1 MAETGYERDEMAA
14 QGPKSA
20 QTWLDALKEYE
31 RSVDKWHKQCEN
43 LDKLYSK
50 SDKADSADREYS
62 IFWANLEVL
71 KPAVYARP
79 PVPVVA
85 PRFKDGNPI
94 AREASDVLER
104 TLVVVSESADIDGLM
119 RETRDEYLRYSR
131 GSAWVRLAGQS
142 DEVAFDWVPYC
153 DFAHEPARAW
163 RNVNWVA
170 RRVWMTRKAGE
181 ERFGEA
187 FAGVPMKRE
196 KQGDGDNAEYKTSN
210 KAAVWEIWCK
220 SSGKVYF
227 VAEDH
232 ADILDEQDP
241 WLDLRGYFPCPRP
254 VYGTTVPGSLR
265 PVPDVVQYKD
275 QIEEINDYTARIA
288 ALAEGLRLKG
298 FYAAGASDLGD
309 AIETAVKSLD
319 NRATLVPVSSFGALG
334 GGSLKDSI
342 VWLPVT
348 DVIATITAL
357 VELRRVVIED
367 VYQITGI
374 SDIVRGSSDAGETA
388 TAQQIKAQWG
398 SLRIRERQQELVR
411 FARDLIRIAGEIVAE
426 NFPPQVLAEMSQ
438 TQLPSA
444 EAKAQAQQFM
454 QQAAM
459 MAQQAQATG
468 QPAPEPPKDQIKA
481 AQKALKLPAFE
492 DVAAFLKNDRAR
504 GFVIEIETDST
515 IQPDEDADKQRRIE
529 FVTAVGG
536 LFQQAAPLVMQ
547 APMLGPFALELMK
560 FAAQAFRAGRP
571 LEMTLDQLGE
581 AVEGMGEMQQEPPQ
595 PDPTEQLKL
604 KQAEMSMQAMEREA
618 QVSAE
623 KHGMDLEMKR
633 EELAIKREETAMKR
647 QSMGMDLTAM
657 RAKHE
662 MGLSEQFNGMQ
673 MRQAEAE
680 AAAPTDE
687 MQMALEQ
694 LDGRIGEIEGGAMPE
709 AGTGDFRNPM
719 KAPRQPKPSDV
730 LAAIT
735 EGQAMTQAAIEQST
749 MAMQQSLAQLAQL
762 IAAPKQV
769 VRDPQTGRVVG
780 VQIAGG
786 M

>member
-1 MAETGYERDEMAA
+1 M
-14 QGPKSA
+14 P
-20 QTWLDALKEYE
+20 
-31 RSVDKWHKQCEN
+31 
-43 LDKLYSK
+43 
-50 SDKADSADREYS
+50 
-62 IFWANLEVL
+62 
-71 KPAVYARP
+71 
-79 PVPVVA
+79 
-85 PRFKDGNPI
+85 
-94 AREASDVLER
+94 
-104 TLVVVSESADIDGLM
+104 
-119 RETRDEYLRYSR
+119 
-131 GSAWVRLAGQS
+131 
-142 DEVAFDWVPYC
+142 
-153 DFAHEPARAW
+153 
-163 RNVNWVA
+163 
-170 RRVWMTRKAGE
+170 
-181 ERFGEA
+181 
-187 FAGVPMKRE
+187 
-196 KQGDGDNAEYKTSN
+196 
-210 KAAVWEIWCK
+210 
-220 SSGKVYF
+220 
-227 VAEDH
+227 
-232 ADILDEQDP
+232 
-241 WLDLRGYFPCPRP
+241 DL
-254 VYGTTVPGSLR
+254 
-265 PVPDVVQYKD
+265 VQYKD
-275 QIEEINDYTARIA
+275 QIEEINEYTARIA

-348 DVIATITAL
+348 DVISTITAL

-444 EAKAQAQQFM
+444 QAKAQAQQFM
-454 QQAAM
+454 QRAAM

-581 AVEGMGEMQQEPPQ
+581 AVEGMGEMQQQPPQ

-604 KQAEMSMQAMEREA
+604 KQIEVQTQAMEREA
-618 QVSAE
+618 QIAAA
-623 KHGMDLEMKR
+623 KHEMDLQKAQIDIAMKG
-633 EELAIKREETAMKR
+633 EEL
-647 QSMGMDLTAM
+647 
-657 RAKHE
+657 RAKKEMTLIDMTAKRADHE
-662 MGLSEQFNGMQ
+662 MGLSAKFNDMQ

-694 LDGRIGEIEGGAMPE
+694 LDARIGEIEGGAMPE
-709 AGTGDFRNPM
+709 GGTGDFRMPM

-730 LAAIT
+730 MQAIADGNAT
-735 EGQAMTQAAIEQST
+735 TQAAIEQST
-749 MAMQQSLAQLAQL
+749 MAMQAALAELAQL

>member
-1 MAETGYERDEMAA
+1 MAETGYERDDMAA

-20 QTWLDALKEYE
+20 TKWLDALKEYE
-31 RSVDKWHKQCEN
+31 RSVEKWHKQCEN

-50 SDKADSADREYS
+50 ADRSDAADREYS

-85 PRFKDGNPI
+85 PRFKDGNPV

-104 TLVVVSESADIDGLM
+104 TLTVISEAADIDGLM
-119 RETRDEYLRYSR
+119 RETRDEYLRYGR

-170 RRVWMTRKAGE
+170 KRVWMTRKAGE

-187 FAGVPMKRE
+187 FASVPMKRE
-196 KQGDGDNAEYKTSN
+196 KRDEGEHTEYKTGDR
-210 KAAVWEIWCK
+210 AAVWEIWCR
-220 SSGKVYF
+220 SSRRVYF

-232 ADILDEQDP
+232 KDILDEQEP
-241 WLDLRGYFPCPRP
+241 WLDLRGFFPCPRP
-254 VYGTTVPGSLR
+254 AYGTTVPGTLR
-265 PVPDVVQYKD
+265 PVPDLVQYKD
-275 QIEEINDYTARIA
+275 QIEEINEYTARIA
-288 ALAEGLRLKG
+288 ALADGLRLKG
-298 FYAAGASDLGD
+298 FYAAGSGDLAE
-309 AIETAVKSLD
+309 AIEAAVKSLD

-334 GGSLKDSI
+334 GSSLKDSI

-348 DVIATITAL
+348 DVISTITAL

-374 SDIVRGSSDAGETA
+374 SDIVRGSSEASETA

-426 NFPPQVLAEMSQ
+426 NFPPQVMAEMSQ

-444 EAKAQAQQFM
+444 EMKAQAQAFM

-459 MAQQAQATG
+459 MAQQAQMTG
-468 QPAPEPPKDQIKA
+468 QPAPEPPKDQMKA
-481 AQKALKLPAFE
+481 AQKALKMPAFE
-492 DVAAFLKNDRAR
+492 EVAEFLKNDRAR

-560 FAAQAFRAGRP
+560 FASQAFRAGRP
-571 LEMTLDQLGE
+571 LEMTLDELGE
-581 AVEGMGEMQQEPPQ
+581 AVEGMGEMQQQPPP
-595 PDPTEQLKL
+595 PDPTEELKL
-604 KQAEMSMQAMEREA
+604 KQTEMQLQAMEREA
-618 QVSAE
+618 QVAAA
-623 KHGMDLEMKR
+623 KHDMDLELKR
-633 EELAIKREETAMKR
+633 EDLAIKREEAAMKR
-647 QSMGMDLTAM
+647 QAMGVDLIAM

-687 MQMALEQ
+687 MQMALEH
-694 LDGRIGEIEGGAMPE
+694 LDTRISEIEGGAMPE
-709 AGTGDFRNPM
+709 GGMGDLRTPM
-719 KAPRQPKPSDV
+719 KAPRQPKPSDL

-735 EGQAMTQAAIEQST
+735 EGNAMTQAAIEQST
-749 MAMQQSLAQLAQL
+749 MAMQQSLAELAQL